1 MLRVLKI
8 LMFRVVPVVLALFT
22 AYQLWIFAHIIWW
35 RNHNPG
41 TTSFMKMRLDILK
54 QKDPDFKLKY
64 RWVPYKDISINLKR
78 AVVASE
84 DAKFLDHEGFDWEGI
99 QTAFEKNIKKGR
111 IVAGGST
118 ISQQLSKNLF
128 LSAGKTPWRKLE
140 EALITLMLE
149 AAMDKRRIFEIYL
162 NVIEW
167 GSGVYGAEAAARR
180 YFGTSAKRITA
191 SQAAWLASMVP
202 NPRYYETHRKDRKLL
217 RKARIIQR
225 RMRYAD
231 VP

>member
-1 MLRVLKI
+1 MIRIIKFFSFRVL
-8 LMFRVVPVVLALFT
+8 PVLLVLFT

-35 RNHNPG
+35 RNHNPAM
-41 TTSFMKMRLDILK
+41 TSFMRYRLEILQ
-54 QKDPDFKLKY
+54 QKNPDYKLKH
-64 RWVPYKDISINLKR
+64 RWVPYKNISMNLKR

-84 DAKFLDHEGFDWEGI
+84 DAKFLDHEGFDWEGM
-99 QTAFEKNIKKGR
+99 QDAFEKNIKRGR

-128 LSAGKTPWRKLE
+128 LTAGKTPWRKLE

-149 AAMDKRRIFEIYL
+149 AALPKRRIFEIYL

-167 GSGVYGAEAAARR
+167 GNGVYGAESAARR
-180 YFGTSAKRITA
+180 YFGTSARNISA

-202 NPRYYETHRKDRKLL
+202 NPRYYEKHRSDRKLL